1 MVRLFG
7 RFLKDDR
14 GATAVEYGLIAAL
27 ISVMVVAVIPLLG
40 PPLEA
45 LFKGTGDRLQSA
57 GH

>member
-1 MVRLFG
+1 MVWSFT

-27 ISVMVVAVIPLLG
+27 ISVMIVAVFPLLG

-45 LFKGTGDRLQSA
+45 LFKGTGDRLESA